1 MDIQSYQVENR
12 KRPSSVC
19 PKCNGKFRFNE
30 NNATLI
36 CLSCGFEEDA
46 KREKDKE
53 ILPVRSDDMLKSS
66 GY

>member
-1 MDIQSYQVENR
+1 MIDTVTDR
-12 KRPSSVC
+12 RLRPSAVC
-19 PKCNGKFRFNE
+19 PKCQGKFRFNE
-30 NNATLI
+30 NNVILI